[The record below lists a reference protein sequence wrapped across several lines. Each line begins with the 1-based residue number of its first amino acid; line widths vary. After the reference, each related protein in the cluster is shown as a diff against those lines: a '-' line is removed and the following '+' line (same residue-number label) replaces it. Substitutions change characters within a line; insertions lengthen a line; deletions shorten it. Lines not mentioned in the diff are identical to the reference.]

1 MPSYT
6 GQELWEV
13 HYNSFNDVAIQEG
26 WCEADKLREL
36 LPILQGKA
44 CEFVYG
50 QLSSTTRRK
59 FTALVDEIQYRFRK
73 VESSHTYSLK
83 FSNRTQKTG
92 ETAEDFAGEPK
103 KYYDKAYPK

>member
-1 MPSYT
+1 M
-6 GQELWEV
+6 
-13 HYNSFNDVAIQEG
+13 
-26 WCEADKLREL
+26 
-36 LPILQGKA
+36 QGKA

-73 VESSHTYSLK
+73 VESSRTYSLK

-92 ETAEDFAGEPK
+92 ETAEDFAAEPK
-103 KYYDKAYPK
+103 KYYDKVYPKRDRETRREDLLRRFFDGMNSRSVCWIPSRIC